1 MARLLFTSRKFGSL
15 ADPVDETERLKLAK
29 LLNKQVQFMA
39 QTHSNEIAVVDQ
51 QGNTPSA
58 DGLVTAN
65 KDIALAVRV
74 ADCLPLLLLS
84 KQAVAAVHVGRKG
97 LLNQVAVNAVKKMQE
112 LGASNITGV
121 VGPHICGKCYEVDA
135 QMYADITK
143 LHPATGG
150 KQNHL
155 NLYAGLVEQLSDL
168 PLSNLDICT
177 KEDLTYFSHRASGE
191 AGRQVGVIS
200 L

>member
-15 ADPVDETERLKLAK
+15 ADPVDQTERLNLAK
-29 LLNKQVQFMA
+29 FLNKQVEFMA
-39 QTHSNEIAVVDQ
+39 QSHSNEIAVVNQ
-51 QGNTPSA
+51 QGMTPSA
-58 DGLVTAN
+58 DGLVTTN

-74 ADCLPLLLLS
+74 ADCLPLLLFS

-97 LLNQVAVNAVKKMQE
+97 LLNKVAVNAVKKMQE
-112 LGASNITGV
+112 LGASNISGV
-121 VGPHICGKCYEVDA
+121 VGPHICGDCYEVDA
-135 QMYADITK
+135 QMYADIIK

-155 NLYAGLVEQLSDL
+155 NLYAGLVAQLSDL

-177 KEDLTYFSHRASGE
+177 KEESAYFSHRASGE

>member
-15 ADPVDETERLKLAK
+15 ADPVDESERLKLAK

-39 QTHSNEIAVVDQ
+39 QTHGNEIAVVDQ
-51 QGNTPSA
+51 QGMTPSA
-58 DGLVTAN
+58 DCLVTAN

-121 VGPHICGKCYEVDA
+121 VGPHICGECYEVDP

-155 NLYAGLVEQLSDL
+155 NLYTGLVEQLSDL

-177 KEDLTYFSHRASGE
+177 KEDSGYFSHRASGE

>member
-15 ADPVDETERLKLAK
+15 ADPVDETGRLKLAK
-29 LLNKQVQFMA
+29 LLNKRVQFMA
-39 QTHSNEIAVVDQ
+39 QTHGNEIAVVDQ
-51 QGNTPSA
+51 QGMTPSA

-112 LGASNITGV
+112 LGASNITGI
-121 VGPHICGKCYEVDA
+121 VGPHICGECYEVDP
-135 QMYADITK
+135 QMYADSCSTS
-143 LHPATGG
+143 PAYRF
-150 KQNHL
+150 K
-155 NLYAGLVEQLSDL
+155 
-168 PLSNLDICT
+168 
-177 KEDLTYFSHRASGE
+177 
-191 AGRQVGVIS
+191 
-200 L
+200 